1 MIQNCKIGIL
11 ESFEYLYD
19 FYDYNKTIIACFEKV
34 FQEFFNKNVYEVC
47 HPHCPLECNTITY
60 GITTSFSKFP
70 NLIYYNQLINRTLIR
85 SKYPADYILSYE
97 DLQNSVV
104 AFNVYYDDLKYTII
118 SEVAKSSPTDLASNM
133 GGLLGLFIGV
143 SFLSFGELIEMALE
157 IVFILCEKK
166 KLNVTEN

>member
-1 MIQNCKIGIL
+1 M
-11 ESFEYLYD
+11 
-19 FYDYNKTIIACFEKV
+19 
-34 FQEFFNKNVYEVC
+34 
-47 HPHCPLECNTITY
+47 
-60 GITTSFSKFP
+60 FSKFP

-157 IVFILCEKK
+157 IK
-166 KLNVTEN
+166 